1 MQVNKTIGT
10 ILRELRSEKGLLL
23 REVGAELSIDPTIL
37 SKIER
42 NERMPT
48 KEQVKALAGFYKEQK
63 NEVIIAWLSDKLV
76 KEIQDEDLALQAIQV
91 AEEKVI
97 YKISQKYDKNEIIRK
112 IADFLKKDGR
122 VEKAWIFGSFARGDD
137 NADSDVDLMIR
148 YSDKA
153 SGTLLD
159 YADIKYGLQNLLQK
173 KIDLSEEGYIKSFA
187 WKTIQKDLKL
197 IYG

>member
-1 MQVNKTIGT
+1 MQVGKTIGT
-10 ILRELRSEKGLLL
+10 ILRELRNEKGLLL
-23 REVGAELSIDPTIL
+23 REVGAQLSIDPTIL

-42 NERMPT
+42 NARMPT
-48 KEQVKALAGFYKEQK
+48 REQIKVLANFYKEQK

-76 KEIQDEDLALQAIQV
+76 NEVQDEDLALRAIQV
-91 AEEKVI
+91 AEEKVA
-97 YKISQKYDKNEIIRK
+97 YKISQKSDKSEIITK
-112 IADFLKKDGR
+112 IVDFLKKDGR

-153 SGTLLD
+153 SGTLFD
-159 YADIKYGLQNLLQK
+159 YADIQYRLQNLLQK
-173 KIDLSEEGYIKSFA
+173 KIDLSEEGYIKPFA

>member
-1 MQVNKTIGT
+1 MQVSKTIGT

-48 KEQVKALAGFYKEQK
+48 REQVKVLADFYREQK

-76 KEIQDEDLALQAIQV
+76 NEVQDEDLALQAIQV
-91 AEEKVI
+91 AEEKVA
-97 YKISQKYDKNEIIRK
+97 YKISRRSDKSEIINQ
-112 IADFLKKDGR
+112 IVDFLKKDGR

-137 NADSDVDLMIR
+137 NANSDVDLMIR

-159 YADIKYGLQNLLQK
+159 YADIQYRLQNLLQK
-173 KIDLSEEGYIKSFA
+173 KIDLSEEGYIKPFA

>member
-1 MQVNKTIGT
+1 MQVSKTIGT

-48 KEQVKALAGFYKEQK
+48 REQVKALADFYKEQK

-76 KEIQDEDLALQAIQV
+76 NEVQDEDLALQAIQV
-91 AEEKVI
+91 AEEKVA
-97 YKISQKYDKNEIIRK
+97 YKISQRSDKNEIISK
-112 IADFLKKDGR
+112 ITDFLKKDGR

-137 NADSDVDLMIR
+137 SADSDVDLMIR

-153 SGTLLD
+153 SGTLFD
-159 YADIKYGLQNLLQK
+159 YADIQYRLQNLLQK
-173 KIDLSEEGYIKSFA
+173 KIDLSEEGYIKPFA

>member
-1 MQVNKTIGT
+1 MQVSKTIGT

-23 REVGAELSIDPTIL
+23 REVGAQLSIDPTIL

-48 KEQVKALAGFYKEQK
+48 REQIKILANFYKEQK

-76 KEIQDEDLALQAIQV
+76 NEVQDEDLALRAIQV
-91 AEEKVI
+91 AEEKVA
-97 YKISQKYDKNEIIRK
+97 YKISQKSDKSEIITK
-112 IADFLKKDGR
+112 IVDFLKKDGR

-153 SGTLLD
+153 SGTLFD
-159 YADIKYGLQNLLQK
+159 YADIQYRLQNLLKK
-173 KIDLSEEGYIKSFA
+173 KIDLSEEGYIKPFA

>member
-1 MQVNKTIGT
+1 MQVGKTIGT

-23 REVGAELSIDPTIL
+23 REVGAQLSIDPTIL

-48 KEQVKALAGFYKEQK
+48 REQIKVLANFYKEQK

-76 KEIQDEDLALQAIQV
+76 NEVQDEDLALRAIQV
-91 AEEKVI
+91 AEEKVA
-97 YKISQKYDKNEIIRK
+97 YKISQKSDKIEIITK
-112 IADFLKKDGR
+112 IVDFLKKDGR

-153 SGTLLD
+153 SGTLFD
-159 YADIKYGLQNLLQK
+159 YADIQYRLQNLLQK
-173 KIDLSEEGYIKSFA
+173 KIDLSEEGYIKPFA

>member
-1 MQVNKTIGT
+1 MQVSKTIGT

-23 REVGAELSIDPTIL
+23 REVGAQLSIDPTIL

-48 KEQVKALAGFYKEQK
+48 REQIKVLANFYKEQK

-76 KEIQDEDLALQAIQV
+76 NEVQDEDLALRAIQV
-91 AEEKVI
+91 AEEKVA
-97 YKISQKYDKNEIIRK
+97 YKISQKSDKSEIITK
-112 IADFLKKDGR
+112 IVDFLKKDGR

-153 SGTLLD
+153 SGTLFD
-159 YADIKYGLQNLLQK
+159 YADIQYRLQNLLQK
-173 KIDLSEEGYIKSFA
+173 KIDLSEEGYIKPFA

>member
-1 MQVNKTIGT
+1 MQVGKTIGT

-23 REVGAELSIDPTIL
+23 REVGAQLSIDPTIL

-48 KEQVKALAGFYKEQK
+48 REQIKVLANFYKEQK

-76 KEIQDEDLALQAIQV
+76 NEVQDEDLALRAIQV
-91 AEEKVI
+91 AEEKVA
-97 YKISQKYDKNEIIRK
+97 YKISQKSDKSEIITK
-112 IADFLKKDGR
+112 IVDFLKKDGR

-153 SGTLLD
+153 SGTLFD
-159 YADIKYGLQNLLQK
+159 YADIQYRLQNLLQK
-173 KIDLSEEGYIKSFA
+173 KIDLSEEGYIKPFA

>member
-1 MQVNKTIGT
+1 MQVSKTIGT

-48 KEQVKALAGFYKEQK
+48 REQVKALADFYKEQK

-76 KEIQDEDLALQAIQV
+76 NEVQDEDLALQAIQV
-91 AEEKVI
+91 AEEKVA
-97 YKISQKYDKNEIIRK
+97 YKISQISDKNEIISK
-112 IADFLKKDGR
+112 ITDFLKKDGR

-137 NADSDVDLMIR
+137 SADSDVDLMIR

-153 SGTLLD
+153 SGTLFD
-159 YADIKYGLQNLLQK
+159 YADIQYRLQNLLQK
-173 KIDLSEEGYIKSFA
+173 KIDLSEEGYIKPFA